1 MKNKVQVSTLLK
13 KNFLLLMIGSGWLL
27 PQQTIAQ
34 TKPVDSSA
42 VVKTRTAGE
51 LKIKQRGTDLYI
63 QFPRTDFRSA
73 LKLINT
79 NGSVLK
85 GVMID
90 EGVETITVSVIG
102 LPKGIYQCLLE
113 NRTQRYSKKILL
125 Q

>member
-1 MKNKVQVSTLLK
+1 
-13 KNFLLLMIGSGWLL
+13 MICSGWLL
-27 PQQTIAQ
+27 PQQAVAQ
-34 TKPVDSSA
+34 AKPVDSSA
-42 VVKTRTAGE
+42 VFKTRTTGE
-51 LKIKQRGTDLYI
+51 LKIRQQGTNLYI

-90 EGVETITVSVIG
+90 EGAETITVSVIG

-113 NRTQRYSKKILL
+113 NRTQRFSKKILL

>member
-1 MKNKVQVSTLLK
+1 
-13 KNFLLLMIGSGWLL
+13 MIGSGWLL

>member
-1 MKNKVQVSTLLK
+1 
-13 KNFLLLMIGSGWLL
+13 MICSGWLL
-27 PQQTIAQ
+27 PKQAVAQ
-34 TKPVDSSA
+34 AKPVDSSA
-42 VVKTRTAGE
+42 VFKTRTTGE
-51 LKIKQRGTDLYI
+51 LKIRQQGTNLYI

-113 NRTQRYSKKILL
+113 NRTQRFSKKILL